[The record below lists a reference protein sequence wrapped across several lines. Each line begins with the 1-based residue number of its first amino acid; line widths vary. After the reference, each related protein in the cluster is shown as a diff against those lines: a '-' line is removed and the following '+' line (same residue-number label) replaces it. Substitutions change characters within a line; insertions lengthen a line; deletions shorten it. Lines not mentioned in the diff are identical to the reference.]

1 MFGNDIPFI
10 SLGENWTVTDA
21 HKEIEENYAIMLKPG
36 FFSDLLGQ
44 YNPDHFEKPVVL
56 ALPGTDFSG
65 VRLVLKKDVNG
76 VKCWPVK
83 SEIYS
88 GMADKNMHYQ
98 MREPITGIFSLMPVL
113 ADTIYK
119 GENGKAIS
127 TLEEINRRSYKLLKN
142 MTNMT
147 LVSKIMG
154 GSIPVEETVDLS
166 MLTDSIATSV
176 KAVEKNIKIYTY
188 LDSDVFVCGNMQFLS
203 TAILNLISN
212 SINFAADE
220 NVEIEIKLVKDT
232 NRAVFSYKDNS
243 KGIKEQYLAD
253 VFKPYFSKDPFA
265 DGEKD
270 PSMGLGLFIA
280 KTAFEQTGGRMM
292 LTSSFGNGVRYNI
305 SIPLVKDADIVME
318 SSTTDFLLNRYSE
331 LFVQLCDSCT
341 LPSLK

>member
-1 MFGNDIPFI
+1 
-10 SLGENWTVTDA
+10 
-21 HKEIEENYAIMLKPG
+21 
-36 FFSDLLGQ
+36 
-44 YNPDHFEKPVVL
+44 
-56 ALPGTDFSG
+56 
-65 VRLVLKKDVNG
+65 
-76 VKCWPVK
+76 
-83 SEIYS
+83 
-88 GMADKNMHYQ
+88 
-98 MREPITGIFSLMPVL
+98 
-113 ADTIYK
+113 
-119 GENGKAIS
+119 
-127 TLEEINRRSYKLLKN
+127 
-142 MTNMT
+142 
-147 LVSKIMG
+147 
-154 GSIPVEETVDLS
+154 
-166 MLTDSIATSV
+166 
-176 KAVEKNIKIYTY
+176 
-188 LDSDVFVCGNMQFLS
+188 SDVFVCGNMQFLS